1 MEFDNMDVKNNIIL
15 AMDLMDLKEAERV
28 CESIN
33 EYIDTIKIGYPLTLA
48 EGLSTIGFFKD
59 NFDYKVI
66 CDYKVADIPA
76 TNEKIANQ
84 TFDAGADAIICHGF
98 VGSDSVDACKTSAED
113 HGGEVFLLTEMSH
126 PGAIKFLQPNA
137 DEIARMG
144 VEMGITNYVAPST
157 RPERLSEIRDIVG
170 KEAFMISPG
179 VGTQGGD
186 PRETLKY
193 SNALIIGRSIYNA
206 EDPEQD
212 TKDIVDSIKYS
223 INFINYI

>member
-206 EDPEQD
+206 EYPEKA
-212 TKDIVDSIKYS
+212 TKDIVDSIQ
-223 INFINYI
+223 

>member
-206 EDPEQD
+206 EDPQKA
-212 TKDIVDSIKYS
+212 TKDIVDSIQ
-223 INFINYI
+223 

>member
-1 MEFDNMDVKNNIIL
+1 MDVKNNIIL
-15 AMDLMDLKEAERV
+15 AMDLMDLNEAERV

-137 DEIARMG
+137 DDIARMG

-170 KEAFMISPG
+170 KDAFMISPG

-206 EDPEQD
+206 EDPEKA
-212 TKDIVDSIKYS
+212 TKDIVDSIQ
-223 INFINYI
+223 

>member
-1 MEFDNMDVKNNIIL
+1 MELDNMDVKNNIIL

-206 EDPEQD
+206 EDPEKA
-212 TKDIVDSIKYS
+212 TKDIVDSIQ
-223 INFINYI
+223 

>member
-1 MEFDNMDVKNNIIL
+1 MIMDVKNNIIL

-33 EYIDTIKIGYPLTLA
+33 KYIDTIKIGYPLTLA

-59 NFDYKVI
+59 NFNYKVI

-98 VGSDSVDACKTSAED
+98 VGPDSVDACKTSAEE
-113 HGGEVFLLTEMSH
+113 HGKEVFLLTEMSH
-126 PGAIKFLQPNA
+126 PGAVKFLQKDA

-157 RPERLSEIRDIVG
+157 RLDRLSEIRDIVG
-170 KEAFMISPG
+170 KDSFIISPG

-186 PRETLKY
+186 PKETLKY

-206 EDPEQD
+206 EDPEKA
-212 TKDIVDSIKYS
+212 TKDIIDSIQ
-223 INFINYI
+223 

>member
-1 MEFDNMDVKNNIIL
+1 MECDYMDVKNNIIL

-170 KEAFMISPG
+170 KDAFMISPG

-206 EDPEQD
+206 EDPEKA
-212 TKDIVDSIKYS
+212 TKDIVDSIQ
-223 INFINYI
+223 

>member
-1 MEFDNMDVKNNIIL
+1 MDVKNNIIL
-15 AMDLMDLKEAERV
+15 AMDLMDLNEAERV

-84 TFDAGADAIICHGF
+84 TFNAGADAIICHGF
-98 VGSDSVDACKTSAED
+98 VGPDSVEACKISAEE
-113 HGGEVFLLTEMSH
+113 HGTDVFLLTEMSH
-126 PGAIKFLQPNA
+126 PGAVKFLQKDA

-144 VEMGITNYVAPST
+144 VKMGIDNYVAPST
-157 RPERLSEIRDIVG
+157 RLDRLSQIREIVG
-170 KEAFMISPG
+170 KEAFIISPG

-186 PRETLKY
+186 PKETLRY

-206 EDPEQD
+206 VDPQKA
-212 TKDIVDSIKYS
+212 TKDIIDSIR
-223 INFINYI
+223 

>member
-1 MEFDNMDVKNNIIL
+1 MDVKNNIIL

-170 KEAFMISPG
+170 KDAFMISPG

-206 EDPEQD
+206 EDPEKA
-212 TKDIVDSIKYS
+212 TIDIVDSIQ
-223 INFINYI
+223 

>member
-1 MEFDNMDVKNNIIL
+1 MECDYMDVKNNIIL

-76 TNEKIANQ
+76 TNEKIADQ
-84 TFDAGADAIICHGF
+84 TFEAGADAIICHGF

-113 HGGEVFLLTEMSH
+113 HGGEIFLLTEMSH

-170 KEAFMISPG
+170 KDAFMISPG

-206 EDPEQD
+206 EDPEKA
-212 TKDIVDSIKYS
+212 TKDIVDSIQ
-223 INFINYI
+223 

>member
-1 MEFDNMDVKNNIIL
+1 MDVKNNIIL
-15 AMDLMDLKEAERV
+15 AMDLMDLYEAERV

-84 TFDAGADAIICHGF
+84 TFNAGADAIICHGF
-98 VGSDSVDACKTSAED
+98 VGPDSVEACKISAEE
-113 HGGEVFLLTEMSH
+113 HGTDVFLLTEMSH
-126 PGAIKFLQPNA
+126 PGAVKFLQKDA

-144 VEMGITNYVAPST
+144 VKMGIDNYVAPST
-157 RPERLSEIRDIVG
+157 RLDRLSQIREIVG
-170 KEAFMISPG
+170 KEAFIISPG

-186 PRETLKY
+186 PKETLRY

-206 EDPEQD
+206 EDPQKA
-212 TKDIVDSIKYS
+212 TKDIIDSIR
-223 INFINYI
+223 

>member
-76 TNEKIANQ
+76 TNEKIADQ
-84 TFDAGADAIICHGF
+84 TFEAGADAIICHGF

-113 HGGEVFLLTEMSH
+113 HGGEIFLLTEMSH

-170 KEAFMISPG
+170 KDAFMISPG

-206 EDPEQD
+206 EDPEKA
-212 TKDIVDSIKYS
+212 TKDIVDSIQ
-223 INFINYI
+223 

>member
-1 MEFDNMDVKNNIIL
+1 MKVKNNIIL
-15 AMDLMDLKEAERV
+15 AMDLMDLNAAELV

-33 EYIDTIKIGYPLTLA
+33 KYIDTIKIGYPLTLA
-48 EGLSTIGFFKD
+48 EGLKTINLFKE

-76 TNEKIANQ
+76 TNEKIANL

-98 VGSDSVDACKTSAED
+98 VGQDSVEACKLSAES
-113 HGGEVFLLTEMSH
+113 HNSELFLLTEMSH
-126 PGAIKFLQPNA
+126 PGAVKFLQRDA
-137 DEIARMG
+137 DDIARMG

-157 RPERLSEIRDIVG
+157 RLDRLGEIRDIVG
-170 KEAFMISPG
+170 KESFIISPG

-186 PRETLKY
+186 PKETLKY

-206 EDPEQD
+206 EDPEKA
-212 TKDIVDSIKYS
+212 TKDIIDSIQ
-223 INFINYI
+223 

>member
-1 MEFDNMDVKNNIIL
+1 MECDYMDVKNNIIL
-15 AMDLMDLKEAERV
+15 AMDLMDLKAAERV

-170 KEAFMISPG
+170 KDAFMISPG

-206 EDPEQD
+206 EDPEKA
-212 TKDIVDSIKYS
+212 TKDIVDSIQ
-223 INFINYI
+223 

>member
-1 MEFDNMDVKNNIIL
+1 MECDYMDVKNNIIL

-170 KEAFMISPG
+170 KDAFMISPG

-206 EDPEQD
+206 ENPQKA
-212 TKDIVDSIKYS
+212 TKDIVDSIQ
-223 INFINYI
+223 

>member
-1 MEFDNMDVKNNIIL
+1 MDVKNNIIL
-15 AMDLMDLKEAERV
+15 AMDLMDLNEAEIV

-33 EYIDTIKIGYPLTLA
+33 KYIDTIKIGYPLTLA

-59 NFDYKVI
+59 NFNYKVI

-98 VGSDSVDACKTSAED
+98 VGPDSVDACKASAEA
-113 HGGEVFLLTEMSH
+113 HGKEVFLLTEMSH
-126 PGAIKFLQPNA
+126 PGAVKFLQKDA
-137 DEIARMG
+137 DDIARMG
-144 VEMGITNYVAPST
+144 VEMGIENYVAPST
-157 RPERLSEIRDIVG
+157 RLDRLSQIRDIVG
-170 KEAFMISPG
+170 KDSFIISPG

-186 PRETLKY
+186 PKETLKY

-206 EDPEQD
+206 EDPQKA
-212 TKDIVDSIKYS
+212 TKEIIDSIK
-223 INFINYI
+223 

>member
-1 MEFDNMDVKNNIIL
+1 MECDYMDVKNNIIL

-157 RPERLSEIRDIVG
+157 RPERLSEIRNIVG
-170 KEAFMISPG
+170 KDAFMISPG

-206 EDPEQD
+206 EYPEKA
-212 TKDIVDSIKYS
+212 TKDIVDSIQ
-223 INFINYI
+223 

>member
-1 MEFDNMDVKNNIIL
+1 MECDYMDVKNNIIL

-84 TFDAGADAIICHGF
+84 TFDAGVDAIICHGF

-157 RPERLSEIRDIVG
+157 RPERLSEIRNIVG
-170 KEAFMISPG
+170 KDAFMISPG

-206 EDPEQD
+206 EYPEKA
-212 TKDIVDSIKYS
+212 TKDIVDSIQ
-223 INFINYI
+223 

>member
-1 MEFDNMDVKNNIIL
+1 MDVKNNIIL

-157 RPERLSEIRDIVG
+157 RPERLSKIRDIVG
-170 KEAFMISPG
+170 KDAFMISPG

-206 EDPEQD
+206 EDPEKA
-212 TKDIVDSIKYS
+212 TKDIVDSIQ
-223 INFINYI
+223 

>member
-15 AMDLMDLKEAERV
+15 AMDLMDLKAAERV

-206 EDPEQD
+206 EDPEKA
-212 TKDIVDSIKYS
+212 TKDIVDSIQ
-223 INFINYI
+223 

>member
-1 MEFDNMDVKNNIIL
+1 MDVKNNIIL

-28 CESIN
+28 WESIN

-170 KEAFMISPG
+170 KDAFMISPG

-206 EDPEQD
+206 EDPEKA
-212 TKDIVDSIKYS
+212 TKDIVDSIQ
-223 INFINYI
+223 

>member
-15 AMDLMDLKEAERV
+15 AMDLM
-28 CESIN
+28 

-113 HGGEVFLLTEMSH
+113 HGGEIFLLTEMSH

-170 KEAFMISPG
+170 KDAFMISPG

-206 EDPEQD
+206 EDPEKA
-212 TKDIVDSIKYS
+212 TKDIVDSIQ
-223 INFINYI
+223 

>member
-1 MEFDNMDVKNNIIL
+1 MDVKNNIIL
-15 AMDLMDLKEAERV
+15 AMDLMDLNEAERV

-84 TFDAGADAIICHGF
+84 TFNAGADAIICHGF
-98 VGSDSVDACKTSAED
+98 VGPDSVEACKISAEE
-113 HGGEVFLLTEMSH
+113 HGTDVFLLTEMSH
-126 PGAIKFLQPNA
+126 PGAVKFLQKDA

-144 VEMGITNYVAPST
+144 VKMGIDNYVAPST
-157 RPERLSEIRDIVG
+157 RLDRLSQIREIVG
-170 KEAFMISPG
+170 KEAFIISPG

-186 PRETLKY
+186 PKETLRY

-206 EDPEQD
+206 EDPKEA
-212 TKDIVDSIKYS
+212 TKGIIDSIK
-223 INFINYI
+223 

>member
-1 MEFDNMDVKNNIIL
+1 MDVKNNIIL

-170 KEAFMISPG
+170 KDAFMISPG

-206 EDPEQD
+206 EDPEKA
-212 TKDIVDSIKYS
+212 TKDIVDSIQ
-223 INFINYI
+223 

>member
-1 MEFDNMDVKNNIIL
+1 MDVKNNIIL
-15 AMDLMDLKEAERV
+15 AMDLMDLKAAERV

-170 KEAFMISPG
+170 KDAFMISPG

-206 EDPEQD
+206 EDPEKA
-212 TKDIVDSIKYS
+212 TKDIVDSIQ
-223 INFINYI
+223 

>member
-1 MEFDNMDVKNNIIL
+1 MWNGIDNMDVKNNIIL

-170 KEAFMISPG
+170 KDAFMISPG

-206 EDPEQD
+206 EDPQKA
-212 TKDIVDSIKYS
+212 TKDIVDSIQ
-223 INFINYI
+223 

>member
-1 MEFDNMDVKNNIIL
+1 MVSFKVINMNIKNNIIL
-15 AMDLMDLKEAERV
+15 AMDLMDLNEAERV

-48 EGLSTIGFFKD
+48 EGLSTIGFFKEK
-59 NFDYKVI
+59 FDYKVI

-76 TNEKIANQ
+76 TNQKIADQ

-170 KEAFMISPG
+170 KDAFMISPG

-206 EDPEQD
+206 EDPQKA
-212 TKDIVDSIKYS
+212 TKDIVDSIK
-223 INFINYI
+223 

>member
-1 MEFDNMDVKNNIIL
+1 MVSFKVINMNIKNNIIL
-15 AMDLMDLKEAERV
+15 AMDLMDLKEAEKV

-48 EGLSTIGFFKD
+48 EGLSTIGFFKEK
-59 NFDYKVI
+59 FDYKVI

-76 TNEKIANQ
+76 TNQKIADQ

-206 EDPEQD
+206 EDPEKA
-212 TKDIVDSIKYS
+212 TKDIVDSIQ
-223 INFINYI
+223 

>member
-28 CESIN
+28 CESKN

-113 HGGEVFLLTEMSH
+113 HEGEVFLLTEMSH

-170 KEAFMISPG
+170 KDAFMISPG

-206 EDPEQD
+206 EDPQKA
-212 TKDIVDSIKYS
+212 TKDIVDSIQ
-223 INFINYI
+223 

>member
-15 AMDLMDLKEAERV
+15 AMDLMDLKDAERV

-33 EYIDTIKIGYPLTLA
+33 QYIDTIKIGYPLTLA

-170 KEAFMISPG
+170 KDAFMISPG

-206 EDPEQD
+206 EDPEKA
-212 TKDIVDSIKYS
+212 TKDIVDSIQ
-223 INFINYI
+223 

>member
-1 MEFDNMDVKNNIIL
+1 MDVKNNIIL
-15 AMDLMDLKEAERV
+15 AMDLMDLNEAERV

-157 RPERLSEIRDIVG
+157 RPERLSEIRNIVG
-170 KEAFMISPG
+170 KDAFMISPG

-206 EDPEQD
+206 EYPEKA
-212 TKDIVDSIKYS
+212 TKDIVDSIQ
-223 INFINYI
+223 

>member
-1 MEFDNMDVKNNIIL
+1 MDVKNNIIL
-15 AMDLMDLKEAERV
+15 AMDLMDLKEAEKV

-170 KEAFMISPG
+170 KDAFMISPG

-206 EDPEQD
+206 EDPEKA
-212 TKDIVDSIKYS
+212 TKDIVDSIQ
-223 INFINYI
+223 

>member
-1 MEFDNMDVKNNIIL
+1 MDVKNNIIL
-15 AMDLMDLKEAERV
+15 AMDLMDLNEAERV

-84 TFDAGADAIICHGF
+84 TFNAGADAIICHGF
-98 VGSDSVDACKTSAED
+98 VGPDSVEACKISAEE
-113 HGGEVFLLTEMSH
+113 HGTDVFLLTEMSH
-126 PGAIKFLQPNA
+126 PGAVKFLQKDA

-144 VEMGITNYVAPST
+144 VKMGIDNYVAPST
-157 RPERLSEIRDIVG
+157 RLDRLSQIR
-170 KEAFMISPG
+170 EISPG

-186 PRETLKY
+186 PKETLRY

-206 EDPEQD
+206 EDPKEA
-212 TKDIVDSIKYS
+212 TKGIIDSIK
-223 INFINYI
+223 

>member
-1 MEFDNMDVKNNIIL
+1 MDVKNNIIL

-170 KEAFMISPG
+170 KDAFMISPG

-206 EDPEQD
+206 EDPQKA
-212 TKDIVDSIKYS
+212 TKDIVDSIQ
-223 INFINYI
+223 